1 LDLKK
6 NINMKD
12 YYIIIS
18 ILFLLL
24 ILYKKRKNKE
34 KAIEQVI
41 KKEKEKAEWRAEWKR
56 KEKEKEKEDLILEEE
71 FKIICE
77 DGVERIYTQKMYGI
91 IEVEIS
97 RKEILFPNKSCDNQL
112 QSNEYNQ
119 SLEIEI
125 ITWYSEFGKVLVNVE
140 DILDANNKNIEC
152 YNEYK
157 NKYLST
163 IKHNYAMHQPIYIR
177 IINNRC
183 FRYKYGN
190 DSLEPFTGTI
200 DNKNY
205 IDGVLKG

>member
-1 LDLKK
+1 MSLEEYNCPEKVI
-6 NINMKD
+6 NIEEIQKIENIFRNAHLNTKSKIKITHTSVENRT
-12 YYIIIS
+12 YPYIN
-18 ILFLLL
+18 
-24 ILYKKRKNKE
+24 Y
-34 KAIEQVI
+34 
-41 KKEKEKAEWRAEWKR
+41 
-56 KEKEKEKEDLILEEE
+56 DLIIDK
-71 FKIICE
+71 KIHINLRARKKTYVSE
-77 DGVERIYTQKMYGI
+77 DKRIESRLTVTSSVYVEK
-91 IEVEIS
+91 S
-97 RKEILFPNKSCDNQL
+97 SNKKL
-112 QSNEYNQ
+112 HLNEYNQ

-163 IKHNYAMHQPIYIR
+163 IKYNYAMHQPIYIR